1 MQIKKHKIF
10 SQKRSL
16 LAPVFA
22 LFASIVSIFTLILL
36 TSNNSTFA
44 APGAGGITTTVSF
57 ALDAASVDF
66 HFTPAELSASTF
78 KQDNVNASISTNNP
92 TGFTF
97 YVSSIDED
105 TNLNH
110 TDSSVTTKIASIAS
124 PLVESNFTPKSWAY
138 SADGVNFKPIPKA
151 SAPDT
156 VLTTTNTTA
165 QRARVD
171 FGVKASPDLSS
182 GTYSKQVLFTAV
194 TNAAPATATFL
205 PGPQFNNLLANIAPP
220 SSSTPAKH
228 FKKSTTAPANI
239 ATATVVSTADSG
251 RPIYMW
257 YDNVDQTIYWWS
269 EADDVFANEDSS
281 SMFSYTNG
289 RHSKLDTLDLS
300 GINTINV
307 KNMSRFFLGNRLQS
321 LDLSVLDTRN
331 VENMSY
337 MFTGFDATI
346 LPDLTRLNTGNVKD
360 MSRMFSNSNFPSF
373 DLRHFDTHNV
383 ETMYGMFSQSAA
395 TSINLSGWDV
405 RKNRSVLSMFLDTR
419 NVKTIDMS
427 GWKNDSLELMDA
439 LFNDLPAL
447 ESINLTGFTTNNVR
461 SFTQTFSKLPSLTSL
476 DLSSFDT
483 SNIEHMRNMFDG
495 ASGLTSLNVSNFNT
509 SKVVSMEYMFR
520 GLKVSSLDLH
530 NFDTHNVVS
539 MNEMFSGLTQLTSL
553 DISSFN
559 TSNVTTMKGMFS
571 KLFRLSGLDLRNFDT
586 SKVTDMSNMFS
597 YATNLASLNLSSF
610 NTSRVQDM
618 SGMFTNAMR
627 NPENSI
633 LDISSFTPEAL
644 SRASFMFSNSFIKTI
659 YVNSSFSIST
669 KVVTDSS
676 MFANCKNLV
685 GGNGTAFQNS
695 RKSSTFARIDAPGTP
710 GYFTLKP

>member
-1 MQIKKHKIF
+1 MQIKKHKFF
-10 SQKRSL
+10 SHKLSL

-22 LFASIVSIFTLILL
+22 LFVSITSIFALILL

-44 APGAGGITTTVSF
+44 APGAGGTPTTVSF
-57 ALDAASVDF
+57 ALDASSVDF

-78 KQDNVNASISTNNP
+78 KQDAINASISTNNP

-110 TDSSVTTKIASIAS
+110 TDSSVTTKIASITS
-124 PLVESNFTPKSWAY
+124 PLVESNFTPKSWGY

-156 VLTTTNTTA
+156 VLTTTNTIG
-165 QRARVD
+165 QRARVE
-171 FGVKASPDLSS
+171 FGVKASPDLNS
-182 GTYSKQVLFTAV
+182 GTYSKQVLLTAV

-205 PGPQFNNLLANIAPP
+205 PGPLFNNLLANIAPA
-220 SSSTPAKH
+220 SSAVPAKH

-257 YDNVDQTIYWWS
+257 YDTVDQTIYWWS

-281 SMFSYTNG
+281 SMFSYTYG
-289 RHSKLDTLDLS
+289 RHSRLDTLDLS

-307 KNMSRFFLGNRLQS
+307 KNMSRFFFDNGLQS

-337 MFTGFDATI
+337 MFSGFEATI

-360 MSRMFSNSNFPSF
+360 MSCMFSNAHFPSL

-383 ETMYGMFSQSAA
+383 ETMYRMFSQAGA

-405 RKNRSVLSMFLDTR
+405 RKNRSVLRMFWDNRT
-419 NVKTIDMS
+419 VKTIDMS
-427 GWKNDSLELMDA
+427 GWKNDSLELMDG
-439 LFNDLPAL
+439 LFSGLPAL

-461 SFTQTFSKLPSLTSL
+461 SFTQTFSNLPSLTSL
-476 DLSSFDT
+476 DLSSIDT
-483 SNIEHMRNMFDG
+483 SNIEHMRGMFDG
-495 ASGLTSLNVSNFNT
+495 ASGLTSLDVSNFNT
-509 SKVVSMEYMFR
+509 SKVVTMEQMFR

-553 DISSFN
+553 NISSFN
-559 TSNVTTMKGMFS
+559 TSNVTTMSGMFS
-571 KLFRLSGLDLRNFDT
+571 SLFRLSGLDLRNFDT
-586 SKVTDMSNMFS
+586 SKVTDMSRMFS

-618 SGMFTNAMR
+618 AGMFSNAMR
-627 NPENSI
+627 NPENSV

-644 SRASFMFSNSFIKTI
+644 LRAPGMFSNSFIKTI

-676 MFANCKNLV
+676 MFVNCKNLV

-695 RKSSTFARIDAPGTP
+695 RKSSAYARIDAPGIP

>member
-1 MQIKKHKIF
+1 MQIKKHKFF
-10 SQKRSL
+10 SQKLSL

-22 LFASIVSIFTLILL
+22 LFVSIASVFALILL
-36 TSNNSTFA
+36 TSSNSTFA
-44 APGAGGITTTVSF
+44 APGAGGTTTTVSF

-78 KQDNVNASISTNNP
+78 KQDSVNASISTNNP

-124 PLVESNFTPKSWAY
+124 PLVESNFTPKSWGY

-151 SAPDT
+151 STPDT

-171 FGVKASPDLSS
+171 FGVKASPDLNS

-194 TNAAPATATFL
+194 ANAAPATATFL
-205 PGPQFNNLLANIAPP
+205 PGPQFNNLLANIDLA
-220 SSSTPAKH
+220 SSATPAKH

-269 EADDVFANEDSS
+269 EVDDVYANEDSS
-281 SMFSYTNG
+281 SMFSYTYG
-289 RHSKLDTLDLS
+289 SHSKLDTLDLS

-307 KNMSRFFLGNRLQS
+307 KNMSRFFFGNTLQS
-321 LDLSVLDTRN
+321 LDLSALDTRN

-337 MFTGFDATI
+337 MFGMFNATI
-346 LPDLTRLNTGNVKD
+346 LPDLTKLNTGNVKD
-360 MSRMFSNSNFPSF
+360 MSYMFISAHFPSF

-383 ETMYGMFSQSAA
+383 ETMHGMFMQTAA

-405 RKNRSVLSMFLDTR
+405 RKNRDVLEMFR
-419 NVKTIDMS
+419 SNQSVKTIDVS
-427 GWKNDSLELMDA
+427 GWKNDSLELMDS
-439 LFNDLPAL
+439 LFSDLPAL

-476 DLSSFDT
+476 DLSGFDT
-483 SNIEHMRNMFDG
+483 SNIEHMRGMFDM
-495 ASGLTSLNVSNFNT
+495 AYGLTSLDVSNFNT
-509 SKVVSMEYMFR
+509 SKVVTMEQMFR

-539 MNEMFSGLTQLTSL
+539 MNEMFSGLIQLTSL
-553 DISSFN
+553 NISSFN
-559 TSNVTTMKGMFS
+559 TSNVTTMKGMFQMS
-571 KLFRLSGLDLRNFDT
+571 RRLSGLDLRNFDT
-586 SKVTDMSNMFS
+586 SKVTDMSNMF
-597 YATNLASLNLSSF
+597 YFATNLTSLNLSSF
-610 NTSRVQDM
+610 NTSRVQNM
-618 SGMFTNAMR
+618 SGMFYGAMR
-627 NPENSI
+627 DPENSI

-644 SRASFMFSNSFIKTI
+644 SIASGMFNSSFIKTI

-669 KVVTDSS
+669 KVATDWN
-676 MFANCKNLV
+676 MFGNCKNLV
-685 GGNGTAFQNS
+685 GGNGTAYQNS
-695 RKSSTFARIDAPGTP
+695 RKSSAYARIDAPGTP

>member
-1 MQIKKHKIF
+1 MQIKKHKFF
-10 SQKRSL
+10 SQKLSL

-22 LFASIVSIFTLILL
+22 FFASIASIFTLILL

-44 APGAGGITTTVSF
+44 APGAGGTTTTVSF
-57 ALDAASVDF
+57 SLDTASVDF

-171 FGVKASPDLSS
+171 FGVKASPDLNP

-220 SSSTPAKH
+220 SGTTPAKH

-257 YDNVDQTIYWWS
+257 YDNTDQTIYWWS

-281 SMFSYTNG
+281 SMFEYTHG
-289 RHSKLDTLDLS
+289 RHSRLDTIDLS

-307 KNMSRFFLGNRLQS
+307 KNMSRFFFGNKLQN

-337 MFTGFDATI
+337 MFGMFDATI
-346 LPDLTRLNTGNVKD
+346 LPDLTKLNTGNVKD
-360 MSRMFSNSNFPSF
+360 MSYMFISANFPSF

-383 ETMYGMFSQSAA
+383 ETMHGMFAQTGA

-405 RKNRSVLSMFLDTR
+405 RKNRDVLEMFR
-419 NVKTIDMS
+419 SNQSVKTIDVS
-427 GWKNDSLELMDA
+427 GWKNDSLELMDS
-439 LFNDLPAL
+439 LFSDLPAL

-461 SFTQTFSKLPSLTSL
+461 SFTQTFSKLPRLTSL
-476 DLSSFDT
+476 DLSGFDT
-483 SNIEHMRNMFDG
+483 SNIEHMRGMFDM
-495 ASGLTSLNVSNFNT
+495 AYGLTSLDVSNFNT
-509 SKVVSMEYMFR
+509 SKVVTMEQMFR
-520 GLKVSSLDLH
+520 GLRVPSLDLH

-559 TSNVTTMKGMFS
+559 TSNVTTMKGMFQMCR
-571 KLFRLSGLDLRNFDT
+571 RLSGLDLRNFDT
-586 SKVTDMSNMFS
+586 SKVTDMSNMFYFAS
-597 YATNLASLNLSSF
+597 NLASLNLSSF
-610 NTSRVQDM
+610 NTSRVQNM
-618 SGMFTNAMR
+618 SGMFYGAMR
-627 NPENSI
+627 DPENSI

-644 SRASFMFSNSFIKTI
+644 SIASGMFRSSYIKTI

-669 KVVTDSS
+669 KVVTDWS
-676 MFANCKNLV
+676 MFVDCKNLV

-695 RKSSTFARIDAPGTP
+695 RKSSAYARIDAPGTP